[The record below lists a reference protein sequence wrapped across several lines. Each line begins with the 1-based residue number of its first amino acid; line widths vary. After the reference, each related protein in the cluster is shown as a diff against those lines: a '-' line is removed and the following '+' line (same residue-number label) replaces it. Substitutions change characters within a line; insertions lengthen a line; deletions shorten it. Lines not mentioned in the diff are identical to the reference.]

1 LEDAA
6 TSQTHWDNNFH
17 TRWSAVLETVA
28 TRISNPEE
36 DVEPAIDQLDRL
48 AREMLNHDQ
57 LGEENWPLY
66 GALISSTRN
75 ISELIDQV
83 STATLFRLHS
93 PPFMDILAA
102 PTCNV
107 TNFAWDEVLGKLG
120 DAVFKAQQFVCHN
133 GR

>member
-1 LEDAA
+1 M
-6 TSQTHWDNNFH
+6 
-17 TRWSAVLETVA
+17 LETVA
-28 TRISNPEE
+28 TRISNPDK

-83 STATLFRLHS
+83 SIAT
-93 PPFMDILAA
+93 
-102 PTCNV
+102 
-107 TNFAWDEVLGKLG
+107 K
-120 DAVFKAQQFVCHN
+120 
-133 GR
+133 

>member
-1 LEDAA
+1 MLSSIDEAVAQLRQLTRTLEDAA

-57 LGEENWPLY
+57 LGEETWPLY

-83 STATLFRLHS
+83 STAT
-93 PPFMDILAA
+93 
-102 PTCNV
+102 
-107 TNFAWDEVLGKLG
+107 K
-120 DAVFKAQQFVCHN
+120 
-133 GR
+133 